1 MTSEI
6 LRWTGE
12 LLIAGAVLAVVE
24 ALIKPILRNRLRQR
38 IAKLPPEFWARV
50 DEETR
55 QMIADGKSGDELK
68 VRWRELL
75 EELTGEC
82 WGDTEL
88 GAVSTEF
95 DVARMLDR
103 LKG

>member
-1 MTSEI
+1 MNGI
-6 LRWTGE
+6 NW
-12 LLIAGAVLAVVE
+12 LIDLAVAGAVLAVVE

-38 IAKLPPEFWARV
+38 VAKLPPEFWARF
-50 DEETR
+50 DTELR
-55 QMIADGKSGDELK
+55 DMLAAGKSGDELK
-68 VRWRELL
+68 ARCRELL

-95 DVARMLDR
+95 DAMALLNRFATT
-103 LKG
+103 G